1 MFLLGALFA
10 LFMAGFW
17 LYCLVDVALT
27 PGDEC
32 PGLPKAA
39 WIALVGGTFI
49 IGAAVWLAVRR
60 PARPTVLPGPPGHD
74 PGDPSLPRAP
84 QSRGGAVRRHF
95 RPGPRARN
103 GNDPAGGGPG
113 RGDPAGCG
121 PGGGW
126 WGGPGRV
133 QPPRGRGGPAAAS
146 GRTVTPAQHLGPVPS
161 EGARRRSPVP
171 QLAQPRHSQ
180 RRERRDGRR
189 PGQLIRRGVLSF
201 RAVRYGPGQPGG
213 PSGPPGA
220 HRPSARG
227 TTAAGVSPGPRRS
240 AAR

>member
-10 LFMAGFW
+10 LFIAGFW

-113 RGDPAGCG
+113 RGDPAGGG
-121 PGGGW
+121 PGGGE
-126 WGGPGRV
+126 GPVGYSRPGAEAALLRHPAGRSR
-133 QPPRGRGGPAAAS
+133 PRSAS
-146 GRTVTPAQHLGPVPS
+146 GRSRPEGPDDD
-161 EGARRRSPVP
+161 P
-171 QLAQPRHSQ
+171 QFLSLLNRAIHSAETGDDQ
-180 RRERRDGRR
+180 
-189 PGQLIRRGVLSF
+189 
-201 RAVRYGPGQPGG
+201 
-213 PSGPPGA
+213 
-220 HRPSARG
+220 
-227 TTAAGVSPGPRRS
+227 AG
-240 AAR
+240 